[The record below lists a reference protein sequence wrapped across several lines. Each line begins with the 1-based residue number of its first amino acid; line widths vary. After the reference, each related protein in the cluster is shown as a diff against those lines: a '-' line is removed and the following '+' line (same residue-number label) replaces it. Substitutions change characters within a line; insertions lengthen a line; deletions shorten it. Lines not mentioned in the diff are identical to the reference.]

1 MSRSIRHRL
10 TGLVAL
16 ASVQALLLGGTAL
29 AQSGAQGRVQIFEE
43 PPPLA
48 LLRGII
54 VPESQPGLTRRIVI
68 TQPDRP
74 APMATQAVAMEPES
88 SASPAAPTA
97 PRRPRWQPATEA
109 GPVLAS
115 APMPA
120 ASRMPEPVS
129 EPMPAP
135 APAAGSIGFR
145 INFALN
151 SDVVP
156 ASAFPFVERIAE
168 LLRDQPQVKL
178 QVEGH
183 TDALGPDAYNLQLS
197 QRRAAAV
204 ASWLV
209 DRQGIDPARLVVL
222 GRGEEAPLVENGFDP
237 RNRRVQFARVD

>member
-10 TGLVAL
+10 TGLAAL

-29 AQSGAQGRVQIFEE
+29 AQGRVQIFEE

-48 LLRGII
+48 LLRGIM
-54 VPESQPGLTRRIVI
+54 VPESQPGASRRIVI

-74 APMATQAVAMEPES
+74 APMATQAMAMEPQAAPAPAPAPAT
-88 SASPAAPTA
+88 ASPAPH
-97 PRRPRWQPATEA
+97 RPRWQPAAEA

-115 APMPA
+115 TRPVEPPPASEPA
-120 ASRMPEPVS
+120 A
-129 EPMPAP
+129 

-156 ASAFPFVERIAE
+156 QSAFPFVERIGE

-178 QVEGH
+178 RVEGH
-183 TDALGPDAYNLQLS
+183 TDALGPEEYNLLLS
-197 QRRAAAV
+197 QRRAVAV
-204 ASWLV
+204 AQWLV

-222 GRGEEAPLVENGFDP
+222 GRGEEAPLVGNGFDP
-237 RNRRVQFARVD
+237 RNRRVQFARVE

>member
-10 TGLVAL
+10 TGLAAL
-16 ASVQALLLGGTAL
+16 ASVQVLLLGGTAL
-29 AQSGAQGRVQIFEE
+29 AQGRVQIFEE

-74 APMATQAVAMEPES
+74 TPMATQAVAVEPEVAS
-88 SASPAAPTA
+88 SPTMA
-97 PRRPRWQPATEA
+97 TPPTPRRPRWQPAAEA
-109 GPVLAS
+109 GPVLTSVRMAEPQPQPQPAS
-115 APMPA
+115 KPA
-120 ASRMPEPVS
+120 S
-129 EPMPAP
+129 

-156 ASAFPFVERIAE
+156 QSAFPFVERIGE

-178 QVEGH
+178 RVEGH
-183 TDALGPDAYNLQLS
+183 TDALGSDDYNLQLS
-197 QRRAAAV
+197 QRRAVAV
-204 ASWLV
+204 AQWLV
-209 DRQGIDPARLVVL
+209 ERQGIDPSRLVVL

-237 RNRRVQFARVD
+237 RNRRVQFARVE

>member
-10 TGLVAL
+10 TGLAAL

-29 AQSGAQGRVQIFEE
+29 AQGRVQIFEE

-74 APMATQAVAMEPES
+74 APMATQAVAVEPES
-88 SASPAAPTA
+88 SPAPAAPAA

-115 APMPA
+115 APVSA
-120 ASRMPEPVS
+120 APRMPEPQPAS
-129 EPMPAP
+129 EPS
-135 APAAGSIGFR
+135 PAAPGSIGFR

-156 ASAFPFVERIAE
+156 PSAFPFVERIAE

-197 QRRAAAV
+197 QRRATAV
-204 ASWLV
+204 ANWLV
-209 DRQGIDPARLVVL
+209 ERQGIDPARLVVL